1 MVQEKRRRGGQQGNK
16 NALKHGYYSKIFNG
30 EDKHDYCLAGSVEG
44 IDQEIALIRHVI
56 KTVAKEKDEK
66 SLSILVRATNSLNR
80 LLRTRLK
87 IQPFDEAALRRSLT
101 KLINEVT
108 LQAGI
113 TPISD
118 VIGRNTGNQSTNI
131 HRNEPDQT

>member
-118 VIGRNTGNQSTNI
+118 VIGRNTGNQSTNN
-131 HRNEPDQT
+131 HGNEADQT

>member
-30 EDKHDYCLAGSVEG
+30 EEKQDYCLAGSVEG